1 MERDET
7 KHRKTK
13 NFTDPQKGQ
22 GSNVLP
28 VIHGEMPGELSGT
41 GQDGNDRG
49 PNPASLMRGTLD
61 ALAVFSAPQ
70 PTIPNYKQTY
80 LHAIWLLRPLNHS
93 LCTATNTQK
102 DANPW
107 DQSELERDLVEVEGL
122 LKSTTIELHTGLR
135 HPCPYLVR
143 YPNDL
148 NKDLKSK
155 PSAEA
160 QIAVLCPT
168 CSSLKQHLGRTNL
181 AQQSWHIVR
190 LTIKDNLEHLISLLQ
205 LSFCHQQLT
214 CMIQIIAQISSTHD
228 IAGDSSAAL
237 THEPI

>member
-1 MERDET
+1 
-7 KHRKTK
+7 
-13 NFTDPQKGQ
+13 
-22 GSNVLP
+22 
-28 VIHGEMPGELSGT
+28 
-41 GQDGNDRG
+41 
-49 PNPASLMRGTLD
+49 
-61 ALAVFSAPQ
+61 
-70 PTIPNYKQTY
+70 
-80 LHAIWLLRPLNHS
+80 
-93 LCTATNTQK
+93 
-102 DANPW
+102 
-107 DQSELERDLVEVEGL
+107 
-122 LKSTTIELHTGLR
+122 
-135 HPCPYLVR
+135 
-143 YPNDL
+143 L